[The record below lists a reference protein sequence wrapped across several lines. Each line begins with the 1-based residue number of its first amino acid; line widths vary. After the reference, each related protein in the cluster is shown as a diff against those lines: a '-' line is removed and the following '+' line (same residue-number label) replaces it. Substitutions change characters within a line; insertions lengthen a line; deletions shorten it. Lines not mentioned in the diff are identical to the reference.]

1 MRACHLSVAA
11 MCTVSRGETCARSDL
26 RHREPDT
33 NGVPRVQE
41 VVIGSQTAG
50 EMQKCVMPGP
60 ADGEPSAFRTDSTRR
75 EGINWPRGWGG
86 GCFFWRVFWCGVP
99 CLSCLGVRFLFGRP
113 GITMNHPSIELASG
127 DRCVWRPSIGS
138 TTRRTL

>member
-1 MRACHLSVAA
+1 

-86 GCFFWRVFWCGVP
+86 VVFSGGCSGVVFRVCRASAFVFF
-99 CLSCLGVRFLFGRP
+99 LGG
-113 GITMNHPSIELASG
+113 LAS
-127 DRCVWRPSIGS
+127 P
-138 TTRRTL
+138 